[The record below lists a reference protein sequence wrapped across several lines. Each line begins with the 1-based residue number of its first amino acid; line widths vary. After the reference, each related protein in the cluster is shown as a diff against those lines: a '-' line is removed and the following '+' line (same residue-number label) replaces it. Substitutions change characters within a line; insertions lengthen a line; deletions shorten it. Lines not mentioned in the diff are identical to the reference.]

1 MRKFK
6 TINPLD
12 LNTSQIHKILL
23 NAITPRPIAL
33 ASTVDNNENV
43 NLSPFS
49 YFNVFS
55 ASPPILVFSPANR
68 VTDNSKKE
76 GERNQKELNKPNNE
90 LGKENSVNL
99 NLAITYSEMNQI
111 DKAKEFLNKIKL
123 DQLEEE
129 EKNTYQ
135 TISQKLK

>member
-1 MRKFK
+1 M
-6 TINPLD
+6 
-12 LNTSQIHKILL
+12 
-23 NAITPRPIAL
+23 
-33 ASTVDNNENV
+33 
-43 NLSPFS
+43 
-49 YFNVFS
+49 
-55 ASPPILVFSPANR
+55 
-68 VTDNSKKE
+68 
-76 GERNQKELNKPNNE
+76 NKPNNE

>member
-1 MRKFK
+1 MDTFFPRE
-6 TINPLD
+6 IYL
-12 LNTSQIHKILL
+12 IIGILIFAFL
-23 NAITPRPIAL
+23 IFL
-33 ASTVDNNENV
+33 
-43 NLSPFS
+43 LF
-49 YFNVFS
+49 F
-55 ASPPILVFSPANR
+55 
-68 VTDNSKKE
+68 TDNSKKE

-111 DKAKEFLNKIKL
+111 DKAKELLNKIKL

>member
-1 MRKFK
+1 MDTFLPRE
-6 TINPLD
+6 IYL
-12 LNTSQIHKILL
+12 IIGILIFAFL
-23 NAITPRPIAL
+23 IFL
-33 ASTVDNNENV
+33 
-43 NLSPFS
+43 LF
-49 YFNVFS
+49 F
-55 ASPPILVFSPANR
+55 
-68 VTDNSKKE
+68 TDNSKKE
-76 GERNQKELNKPNNE
+76 GERNQKELKKSNNE

-111 DKAKEFLNKIKL
+111 DKAKELLNKIKL

>member
-1 MRKFK
+1 MDTFLPRE
-6 TINPLD
+6 IYL
-12 LNTSQIHKILL
+12 IIGILIFAFL
-23 NAITPRPIAL
+23 IFL
-33 ASTVDNNENV
+33 
-43 NLSPFS
+43 LF
-49 YFNVFS
+49 F
-55 ASPPILVFSPANR
+55 
-68 VTDNSKKE
+68 TDNSKKE
-76 GERNQKELNKPNNE
+76 GERNQKELNKPKNE

-111 DKAKEFLNKIKL
+111 DKAKELLNKIKL

>member
-1 MRKFK
+1 MDTFLPRE
-6 TINPLD
+6 IYL
-12 LNTSQIHKILL
+12 IIGILIFAFL
-23 NAITPRPIAL
+23 IFL
-33 ASTVDNNENV
+33 
-43 NLSPFS
+43 LF
-49 YFNVFS
+49 F
-55 ASPPILVFSPANR
+55 
-68 VTDNSKKE
+68 TDNSKKE

-90 LGKENSVNL
+90 FGKENSVNL

-111 DKAKEFLNKIKL
+111 DKAKELLNKIKL

>member
-1 MRKFK
+1 MDTFLPRE
-6 TINPLD
+6 IYL
-12 LNTSQIHKILL
+12 IIGILIFAFL
-23 NAITPRPIAL
+23 IFL
-33 ASTVDNNENV
+33 
-43 NLSPFS
+43 LF
-49 YFNVFS
+49 F
-55 ASPPILVFSPANR
+55 
-68 VTDNSKKE
+68 TDNSKKR
-76 GERNQKELNKPNNE
+76 GERNEKELKKPNNE

-111 DKAKEFLNKIKL
+111 DKAKELLNKIKL

>member
-1 MRKFK
+1 MDTFLPRE
-6 TINPLD
+6 IYL
-12 LNTSQIHKILL
+12 IIGIL
-23 NAITPRPIAL
+23 I
-33 ASTVDNNENV
+33 
-43 NLSPFS
+43 FS
-49 YFNVFS
+49 FLIF
-55 ASPPILVFSPANR
+55 LLFF
-68 VTDNSKKE
+68 TDNSKKE
-76 GERNQKELNKPNNE
+76 GERNQKELNKPNE

-111 DKAKEFLNKIKL
+111 DKAKELLNKIKL